1 MSSAT
6 TPFPYGDWVR
16 ARTELLEALEGSCF
30 YAVLLGASGMGKT
43 CLFRD
48 LEARLDR
55 RRHHAVYLASSRA
68 SVTGIVRL
76 LAHHLHL
83 RPRRSYLETLFALTQ
98 TLAVHGARIVL
109 WLDEA
114 EQLDLATL
122 ERLRTLVEADPA
134 APSFSVVLS
143 GGPELGGRLDSPRLL
158 ALARRITPRC
168 TLAGLRRDE
177 LDGFLVHRFGAAA
190 AARLPTSIRDELFE
204 RTSATPALLDRVVR
218 RLLARHPQG
227 AIDDDEV
234 RASLDTAS
242 L

>member
-1 MSSAT
+1 
-6 TPFPYGDWVR
+6 
-16 ARTELLEALEGSCF
+16 
-30 YAVLLGASGMGKT
+30 MGKT
-43 CLFRD
+43 CLFRE
-48 LEARLDR
+48 LEAQLDR

-76 LAHHLHL
+76 LARHLHL
-83 RPRRSYLETLFALTQ
+83 RPRRSYLETLSALTQ
-98 TLAVHGARIVL
+98 TLAVHSARIVL

-143 GGPELGGRLDSPRLL
+143 GGPELASRLDSPRLL

-177 LDGFLVHRFGAAA
+177 LDGFLVHRFGVGASK
-190 AARLPTSIRDELFE
+190 RLPASIHDELFE

-218 RLLARHPQG
+218 RALARHQG

-234 RASLDTAS
+234 RASLDQAG